1 MSKNTQHTPMM
12 QQYLRIKSEYP
23 DILLFY
29 RMGDFYELFM
39 DDAKKAAALLDITLT
54 ARGSSGGEP
63 IAMAGVPYH
72 AVEQYLAKLLKQGES
87 VAICEQVGDPA
98 KSKGPVERKI
108 TRLLTPGTV
117 TDDYLLD
124 DRRDNLLMAVCGGE
138 KIPLSPPFSKGE
150 ARQHSAQP
158 IETALLPPSFAKG
171 GAGGGFSFGIACIDL
186 STGRFSV
193 QEADSAATLINEIE
207 RLQPA
212 EILHDEDWK
221 PPFARNHHCT
231 SRPAWHFDL
240 NTAQRLLLRQF
251 GTHDLSG
258 FGCDHLPMAIT
269 AAGALLNYVQET
281 QRTALPHINS
291 LTVELSDEG
300 IILDAASRRNLE
312 LESSLSGE
320 HRNTLISV
328 IDKTATSMGSR
339 LLRRWLNKPL
349 RDRNTLRNRHQA
361 VGALLDQYHYE
372 KLLDTL
378 RGIGDIERIASR
390 IALGSAR
397 PRDLSTLRDSLHVLP
412 QIHAH
417 LQVID
422 NPRLQALLQHIDL
435 HAELCHLLDSSII
448 DNPPVVIRD
457 GGVIANGYDADLD
470 ELRNLS
476 ENADQY
482 LLDLEA
488 REKVRTGINNL
499 KVAYNRVH
507 GYYVEVPQSQLS
519 RIPADYIRRQT
530 LKGVERFILP
540 ELKKFEDK
548 VLSARERSLA
558 REKAIYE
565 DLLRILAEHL
575 IPLRQSAQAIAEL
588 DVLGNFAERA
598 STLNYNCPALV
609 EGAGIQIEG
618 GRHPVVERTLDAP
631 FVPNDLYMDSRRR
644 MLMITGPNMGGKS
657 TYMRQVALIVLLA
670 HIGSYVPAQTA
681 RIGNIDRIFT
691 RIGAHDDLST
701 GRSTF
706 MVEMTEAANILN
718 NATAHSLV
726 LMDEIGR
733 GTSTFDGLSLAWAF
747 AEYLARE
754 RKAFTLFATH
764 YFELTILPEQIST
777 IVNVHIDA
785 IEHGDKIVFLHAV
798 KEGPANQSYGLQVA
812 QLAGVPKSVIA
823 QARKKL
829 VSLEDASTPPS
840 NRPQPGQTLPLLFG
854 APPEPKDEI
863 AEKVKAEL
871 QAIDPDELTPR
882 QALEE
887 LYRLRKLLK

>member
-1 MSKNTQHTPMM
+1 MSKEQQHTPMM
-12 QQYLRIKSEYP
+12 QQYFKIKAEYP

-39 DDAKKAAALLDITLT
+39 EDAKKAAALLDITLT
-54 ARGSSGGEP
+54 ARGSSAGEP
-63 IAMAGVPYH
+63 IPMAGVPYH
-72 AVEQYLAKLLKQGES
+72 AVEQYLAKLLKAGES
-87 VAICEQVGDPA
+87 VAICEQIGDPA

-124 DRRDNLLMAVCGGE
+124 DRRDNLLLAIFRVT
-138 KIPLSPPFSKGE
+138 
-150 ARQHSAQP
+150 QP
-158 IETALLPPSFAKG
+158 SNA
-171 GAGGGFSFGIACIDL
+171 AGGHYGIAAIDL
-186 STGRFSV
+186 STGRFTV
-193 QEADSAATLINEIE
+193 QEADSDTTLYNEIE

-221 PPFARNHHCT
+221 PSFTRNRIST
-231 SRPAWHFDL
+231 PRPAWHFDFD
-240 NTAQRLLLRQF
+240 TAQRLLLRQF
-251 GTHDLSG
+251 GVHDLSG
-258 FGCDHLPMAIT
+258 FGCNHLPHAIA

-320 HRNTLISV
+320 HKNTLISV

-349 RDRNTLRNRHQA
+349 RDRFTLRHRHQA
-361 VGALLDQYHYE
+361 VGALLDQYRFETLH
-372 KLLDTL
+372 DTL

-390 IALGSAR
+390 IALGTAR
-397 PRDLSTLRDSLHVLP
+397 PRDLSTLRSSLHVLP
-412 QIHAH
+412 QVHHWIGEVDNPHIQH
-417 LQVID
+417 LQSQISAHD
-422 NPRLQALLQHIDL
+422 
-435 HAELCHLLDSSII
+435 ELRQLLDTAII

-457 GGVIANGYDADLD
+457 GGVIATGFDAELD

-488 REKVRTGINNL
+488 REKVRTGIDKL

-507 GYYVEVPQSQLS
+507 GYYVEIPQSQLS

-548 VLSARERSLA
+548 VLSARERALA
-558 REKAIYE
+558 REKAIYDE
-565 DLLRILAEHL
+565 LLQMLAQHL

-588 DVLGNFAERA
+588 DVLNNFAERA
-598 STLNYNCPALV
+598 NTLNYHCPALV
-609 EGAGIQIEG
+609 EGAGIQIES
-618 GRHPVVERTLDAP
+618 GRHSVVERTLDTP
-631 FVPNDLYMDSRRR
+631 FVPNDLFMDSRRR

-657 TYMRQVALIVLLA
+657 TYMRQIALIVLLA
-670 HIGSYVPAQTA
+670 HIGSYVPAQSA

-747 AEYLARE
+747 AEFLARE

-764 YFELTILPEQIST
+764 YFELTSLAEQIST
-777 IVNVHIDA
+777 IANVHIDA
-785 IEHGDKIVFLHAV
+785 VEHGDKIVFLHAV
-798 KEGPANQSYGLQVA
+798 KDGPANQSYGLQVA

-823 QARKKL
+823 QAKKKL
-829 VSLEDASTPPS
+829 VSLEKHSQQA
-840 NRPQPGQTLPLLFG
+840 PQAGQTLPLLFNT
-854 APPEPKDEI
+854 AAEPKDEI
-863 AEKVKAEL
+863 ATKVKAAL

-887 LYRLRKLLK
+887 LYRLRKLCKA